1 MSQLKRNS
9 ANITQAVGGGTSVG
23 TIRSA
28 RTRWLRAIGRSVIYL
43 VLLGG
48 SIAYGFP
55 FAWMIRSSLMKTHE
69 FYEEPPPIF
78 PTNPAWENFKE
89 VWETGPVLAWIINST
104 IVTLL
109 GVVVM
114 TLVSAFVAFGFA
126 RISWPGRDGLFL
138 LVISTMMLPG
148 HVTIIPKVIMFRE
161 IGWLDTLLP
170 LTVPMIGGSAFFI
183 FILRQFFRSLPKEL
197 DDAAEI
203 DGASRLR
210 IMFTIIFPLAKP
222 ALATVAVFSFIQ
234 HWNDFFEPFIYL
246 NSPDRMT
253 LGVGMRFF
261 QAGVGDTPMLHL
273 QMGIALIALAPILIA
288 FFFAQK
294 QFIRGIALTGIK
306 G

>member
-1 MSQLKRNS
+1 MSQLTGSS
-9 ANITQAVGGGTSVG
+9 ANTTQAVAGGAPTA

-28 RTRWLRAIGRSVIYL
+28 RVRWLRAVGRSVIYL
-43 VLLGG
+43 LLLGG
-48 SIAYGFP
+48 STAYGFP
-55 FAWMIRSSLMKTHE
+55 FAWMIRSALMRTYE

-78 PTNPAWENFKE
+78 PPNPAWENFKE

-104 IVTLL
+104 IVTVL
-109 GVVVM
+109 GVVVV
-114 TLVSAFVAFGFA
+114 TFVSAFVAFGFA
-126 RISWPGRDGLFL
+126 RITYPGRDALFL

-148 HVTIIPKVIMFRE
+148 HVTIIPKVIMLRE

-183 FILRQFFRSLPKEL
+183 FILRQFVRSIPKEL

-210 IMFTIIFPLAKP
+210 IMFTIMFPLSKP

-246 NSPDRMT
+246 NSPHRMT